1 MVIIFLGGDGELVMK
16 NDGRDDGDI
25 WHRKK
30 ENIIKLIIFF
40 KDNLKNKLGKL
51 ESRDCWDNLR
61 RQNITT
67 L

>member
-51 ESRDCWDNLR
+51 ESGGCWDNLR